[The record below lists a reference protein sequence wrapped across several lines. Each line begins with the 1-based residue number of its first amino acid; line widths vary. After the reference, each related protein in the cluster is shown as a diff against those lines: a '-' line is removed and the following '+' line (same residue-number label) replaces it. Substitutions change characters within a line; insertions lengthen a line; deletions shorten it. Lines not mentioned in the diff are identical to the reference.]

1 MLPLSR
7 FNEFG
12 NNIAFFEALY
22 RANITFMHEYAYKKQ
37 KSTIFN
43 NLLFLNALGRFF
55 RFEKLTDINFP
66 VFEI

>member
-22 RANITFMHEYAYKKQ
+22 RANITLMHEYTYKLQ
-37 KSTIFN
+37 QSTFFDKV
-43 NLLFLNALGRFF
+43 LFLNFLRPF
-55 RFEKLTDINFP
+55 
-66 VFEI
+66 